1 VHCKATFIKRF
12 LSLCL
17 LDFSA
22 RLSYN
27 IARTPILPLFA
38 AALGAGPEA
47 IGLVVGASTITGIF
61 FKAPTGAISDV
72 VGRSRTLLLGA
83 LIFAFTP
90 FVYVFISSISMLVI
104 VRLFHGL
111 ATSIYGPVASALV
124 ASMAGR
130 QRGEYMAWFSVIK
143 IATNALGGFAGGG
156 LLYLIAKNAPHLR
169 DFHIAYIIC
178 GLTGFVSLLLAFPL
192 LRKIEVN
199 PSGNGQGKMKRG
211 FGSVANTVRE
221 MAGNRLI
228 TLTSGMEGVQNMAMG
243 VLQAFLP
250 LYAVK
255 EASLNVF
262 EAGLLWSGLTGVS
275 VISKPV
281 MGRISDLYG
290 RKWVIVSGMF
300 LCAIPLSSLTLSKSF
315 FPLLLLCILFGLG
328 EAFVTSATGAFVAD
342 ISKKESL
349 GAAMGLF
356 GTIAD
361 TGQALGPVVA
371 GLLLGLL
378 GYFGSFTVIAM
389 MLMVFTVVFSTVVR
403 K

>member
-1 VHCKATFIKRF
+1 M
-12 LSLCL
+12 
-17 LDFSA
+17 
-22 RLSYN
+22 
-27 IARTPILPLFA
+27 ARTPILPLFA

-61 FKAPTGAISDV
+61 FKAPAGAMSDA
-72 VGRSRTLLLGA
+72 VGRGRTLLLGA

-90 FVYVFISSISMLVI
+90 FAYVFIGSISILVI

-130 QRGEYMAWFSVIK
+130 QKGEYMAWFSVIK
-143 IATNALGGFAGGG
+143 VATNALGGFAGGG
-156 LLYLIAKNAPHLR
+156 FLYLIAKNTPHLR

-178 GLTGFVSLLLAFPL
+178 GVTGLVSLLFAFSL
-192 LRKIEVN
+192 LPKIEVGQPAN
-199 PSGNGQGKMKRG
+199 DQGKMKERI
-211 FGSVANTVRE
+211 GSVANTVRE
-221 MAGNRLI
+221 MARNRLI

-262 EAGLLWSGLTGVS
+262 QVGILWSGLTGVS
-275 VISKPV
+275 VISKPI

-290 RKWVIVSGMF
+290 RRWVIASGMF
-300 LCAIPLSSLTLSKSF
+300 LCAIPLSSLTLFKSL
-315 FPLLLLCILFGLG
+315 FPLLVLCILFGLG

-349 GAAMGLF
+349 GGAMGLF

-371 GLLLGLL
+371 GLLLGLV
-378 GYFGSFTVIAM
+378 GYFWSFTLIAM
-389 MLMVFTVVFSTVVR
+389 ILMVFTVVFLTVVR